1 MVLQKGHQNAY
12 LMLGKKPT
20 HRRMRFL
27 DSLRGLAAL
36 VVVFHHFMVFNSGK
50 LEQSLSA
57 KAMRILHFISDL
69 NVEAVLFFF
78 VLSGFSIGLSQRG
91 KLLRH
96 RVAIK
101 RYLYKRFRRIM
112 PIYLMA
118 LALAAFVGFLAQALF
133 KESYSFSNLV
143 GNLLFLQT
151 PAGAT
156 DFWFSPYGQNGPLWS
171 LAFEMFFYLFFPLF
185 SMLLLKIRVPKL
197 AVYLFLLL
205 TSVACIAF
213 NKYLVFIPPLAFLS
227 FFLVW
232 WAGFQIAGEY
242 LQRRANFLIW
252 ITVFVVCTSLLTVSQ
267 LVPSTALLEILKT
280 LLIASV
286 LYFLLFLDLSWV
298 SAFKW
303 RAKKLVNSILGPVGD
318 GSYALYALHYPIFI
332 LMQYFEVDWIHQI
345 IFIFALIICCVFL
358 ERWISKKRFKL
369 STIGSS

>member
-1 MVLQKGHQNAY
+1 
-12 LMLGKKPT
+12 MLGKKPT